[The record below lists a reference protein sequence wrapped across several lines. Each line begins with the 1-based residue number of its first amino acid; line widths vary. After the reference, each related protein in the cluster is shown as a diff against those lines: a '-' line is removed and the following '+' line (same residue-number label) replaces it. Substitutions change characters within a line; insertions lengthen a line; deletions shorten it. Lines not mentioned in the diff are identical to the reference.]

1 MGVTITITSIISAI
15 SIAVI
20 AIYAKKSHALA
31 DKNHHLAQ
39 EIKKVN
45 DTLAIYANK
54 SSDLA
59 EKNYQLAQEIK
70 FAYDLKDKV
79 DDAFRQQLSDLY
91 EAITI
96 SNLMSSDS
104 GLDKRISLFMRT
116 YKGKTPISIQSSKDI
131 D

>member
-1 MGVTITITSIISAI
+1 MGVTITIASIVSAI

-20 AIYAKKSHALA
+20 AIYAKKSLVLA

-54 SSDLA
+54 SNDLA
-59 EKNYQLAQEIK
+59 ENNYQLAKEIK
-70 FAYDLKDKV
+70 FAYELKNKG

-104 GLDKRISLFMRT
+104 GLDRRISLFMRT
-116 YKGKTPISIQSSKDI
+116 YKGKTPISLKSGKDI
-131 D
+131 T

>member
-1 MGVTITITSIISAI
+1 MGVTITIASIVSAI

-20 AIYAKKSHALA
+20 AIYAKKSLVLA
-31 DKNHHLAQ
+31 DKNHRLAQ

-54 SSDLA
+54 SNDLA
-59 EKNYQLAQEIK
+59 ENNYQLAKEIK
-70 FAYDLKDKV
+70 FAYELKNKG

-104 GLDKRISLFMRT
+104 GLDRRISLFMRT
-116 YKGKTPISIQSSKDI
+116 YKGKTPISLQSSKDI